1 MPASLTVRVNDD
13 LMLDGGTCEE
23 VAGPE
28 GPELLIRPPR
38 TTLFPQVLAYLR
50 EKPDPITKFQA
61 RTPTAK
67 ALPLAQCA
75 SVGVILCR
83 APRPREIG
91 LVRSEIGNHK
101 RRQR

>member
-50 EKPDPITKFQA
+50 EKPDPITKLSGSNSDREGAAACAMRFGGGHS
-61 RTPTAK
+61 
-67 ALPLAQCA
+67 LPG
-75 SVGVILCR
+75 SSTSRNRFG
-83 APRPREIG
+83 P
-91 LVRSEIGNHK
+91 K
-101 RRQR
+101 